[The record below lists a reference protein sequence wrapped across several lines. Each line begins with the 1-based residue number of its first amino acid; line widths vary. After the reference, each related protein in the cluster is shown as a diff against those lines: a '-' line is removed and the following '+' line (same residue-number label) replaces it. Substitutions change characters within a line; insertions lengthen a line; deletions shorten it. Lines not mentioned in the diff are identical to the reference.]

1 MQNTSHEAGI
11 NTKIAYYLQIIIK
24 YVNYNKL

>member
-1 MQNTSHEAGI
+1 MQNISHEAGI
-11 NTKIAYYLQIIIK
+11 NTKIAYYLTDNY